1 MIIYCYYISRQS
13 SQGFSTFNSRFN
25 EPLEAPIIDEKM
37 LGKVRSQEIEKEESL
52 IRLSDMDTIRMAN
65 ADPLPLTSA
74 FGTNWGEANWT
85 ELICARD
92 GGNKCGAKFK
102 ILETRLRASPKYKTI
117 ACIIQKNMSTVLQ
130 AIMCYLFDEESFVKA
145 GRIISRE
152 CHNNRFCVK
161 KNEFNQVLAATRVLN
176 ITRTEMADYKYLAI
190 VRDPVDRFLSGF
202 VDKCIRKPNDWEYYC
217 NNCGSNMT
225 CFIITEYERIM
236 RSSNSNVLTRTFED
250 RHFFPQNWR
259 CNFRTELKKYQLIEY
274 SSHPEHTNKFLDDL
288 LDALKSQHV
297 PDESQKFIR
306 DQLTGGRTVHTTVAS
321 EARQFYEKRL
331 LSSPFLMEY
340 IIRMFYW
347 DYRLLGF
354 KIPTFKPIE

>member
-1 MIIYCYYISRQS
+1 M
-13 SQGFSTFNSRFN
+13 
-25 EPLEAPIIDEKM
+25 
-37 LGKVRSQEIEKEESL
+37 
-52 IRLSDMDTIRMAN
+52 
-65 ADPLPLTSA
+65 
-74 FGTNWGEANWT
+74 
-85 ELICARD
+85 
-92 GGNKCGAKFK
+92 
-102 ILETRLRASPKYKTI
+102 
-117 ACIIQKNMSTVLQ
+117 VL
-130 AIMCYLFDEESFVKA
+130 Y
-145 GRIISRE
+145 
-152 CHNNRFCVK
+152 
-161 KNEFNQVLAATRVLN
+161 
-176 ITRTEMADYKYLAI
+176 
-190 VRDPVDRFLSGF
+190 
-202 VDKCIRKPNDWEYYC
+202 RKPNDWEYYC

-250 RHFFPQNWR
+250 RHFFPQNWSVNFSHFHFFIFLFLRR

-288 LDALKSQHV
+288 LDALKSQNV

-354 KIPTFKPIE
+354 KIPSFKPIE